1 MQTKGLTL
9 VLLLMIGTACL
20 AQDSIPP
27 EIRVEERG
35 DSIRFSARLR
45 PLRQIAG
52 APASFYT
59 YFWEL
64 GDGRFSF
71 DKDPIYAYRDTGEYP
86 VRLYATNNYDDG
98 KAPPTRP
105 RPVKVK
111 KRTAGSDAWASHF
124 FHGDAGI
131 EMKINRYPRPEE
143 DFVTV
148 IGYRNRGGD
157 SLSGSIVLFYNERQ
171 IGQDG
176 FVLAEQRVYNKEN
189 TTSLTDLMAS
199 LEPRGRGG
207 HEGGSPGWAVASAD
221 RGSPGLAEVEDET
234 GFAGEAS
241 SMLRQLEDT
250 YTKHTVLHFP
260 AIGSGEEKF
269 LFLDMNTLPA
279 MLQDTNATVSF
290 TAMMIPDDRSRAP
303 EQFQMDMQIV
313 ASHDPNRMLLKSRR
327 INYRFMGKKKELTY
341 RVQFQNTGKGP
352 ARKIAIGIAIPK
364 QLNRESIQLKAMSP
378 ICRWCDSAYNRQS
391 CIDTIRSNDSLYFV
405 FNNIY
410 LPGLDQE
417 GVTDKDSTMGFVE
430 YAIRFKKKPKKIPFA
445 TQAAIVFDRNAPVIT
460 NRATARFI
468 KGISPGIMVGY
479 SALPSN
485 GGYTAKGP
493 LQFGYVLAPY
503 APSRPYFQVEAF
515 VGLLQQDDFTSAV
528 IKDQRDT
535 VINRLPYLINGR
547 QTRTTTR
554 RNSFEVTPLHYRY
567 NINNWIGVGAG
578 AMVQV
583 NISEQTTVEKKVY
596 FIAQQLPLNIM
607 TASSSQKS
615 SVTWL
620 GNWNAAPFAD
630 LQIGRV
636 RTGPVLGIRYI
647 RLLRGDITDRFFLYA
662 GFKL

>member
-9 VLLLMIGTACL
+9 VLLLIIGSACL

-35 DSIRFSARLR
+35 DSLHFSARLR
-45 PLRQIAG
+45 PLRQITG

-71 DKDPIYAYRDTGEYP
+71 DKDPVYAYRDTGDYQ

-111 KRTAGSDAWASHF
+111 KRAAGTDSWASHF
-124 FHGDAGI
+124 FHGDGGI
-131 EMKINRYPRPEE
+131 EMKINRYPKPGE

-148 IGYRNRGGD
+148 IGYRNNGSD

-171 IGQDG
+171 LGQDG
-176 FVLAEQRVYNKEN
+176 FLLAEQRFYNKEN
-189 TTSLTDLMAS
+189 NSSLTDLVAD
-199 LEPRGRGG
+199 LEPGVKS
-207 HEGGSPGWAVASAD
+207 EGGRSLWGSASAD
-221 RGSPGLAEVEDET
+221 RSSPEMEEESA

-241 SMLRQLEDT
+241 SMLQQLEDT

-260 AIGSGEEKF
+260 AIRPGEEKF
-269 LFLDMNTLPA
+269 VFLDMNTLPG
-279 MLQDTNATVSF
+279 MLQDTNATVGF
-290 TAMMIPDDRSRAP
+290 TAMMVPDNKAAAP
-303 EQFQMDMQIV
+303 ELFQMDMQIV
-313 ASHDPNRMLLKSRR
+313 ASHDPNRLMLKSRR

-341 RVQFQNTGKGP
+341 RVQFQNTGQGP
-352 ARKIAIGIAIPK
+352 ARKIAIGVAVPK
-364 QLNRESIQLKAMSP
+364 QLSLESLTVRSMSP
-378 ICRWCDSAYNRQS
+378 VCVWCDSAYNKQS
-391 CIDTIRSNDSLYFV
+391 CIDTIRRNDSIYFV

-410 LPGLDQE
+410 LPGLAQE
-417 GVTDKDSTMGFVE
+417 GVLNKDSTMGFVE
-430 YAIRFKKKPKKIPFA
+430 YALRFKKKPKKIPFNS
-445 TQAAIVFDRNAPVIT
+445 QAVIVFDRNEPIMT
-460 NRATARFI
+460 NKATARFI
-468 KGISPGIMVGY
+468 KGISPGVMVGY

-485 GGYTAKGP
+485 GGYSARGP

-503 APSRPYFQVEAF
+503 APSRPYFQLEVF
-515 VGLLQQDDFTSAV
+515 VGLLQQDDFTSTV
-528 IKDQRDT
+528 TKDQRDT
-535 VINRLPYLINGR
+535 LISGLPYIINGR
-547 QTRTTTR
+547 QTKTTTR
-554 RNSFEVTPLHYRY
+554 RNSFEITPLHYRY
-567 NINNWIGVGAG
+567 NLSNWIGIGAG
-578 AMVQV
+578 AMAQV
-583 NISEQTTVEKKVY
+583 NISEQTTVENKVY

-607 TASSSQKS
+607 TTSSSQKS
-615 SVTWL
+615 SVKYL
-620 GNWNAAPFAD
+620 GNWNAAPFVD